1 MVAATSDGDGDREI
15 VEGISRPFVVQ
26 DVTFASIASFGL
38 GRSCVLHP
46 EDSESSAPHL
56 RIAEL
61 SPAVALWALLSTH
74 APPILSRP
82 RSDGSPTL
90 GRQRARIGGC
100 GEVERSKVTPNS
112 KLLLFSG
119 LVGDAAEATRL
130 DRESTLPPSFPTRGR
145 CHGGASMIVCK
156 AKVDRLKGRRL
167 AEGGCVVWLTCLLC
181 LKPKDF

>member
-46 EDSESSAPHL
+46 EDFESSAPHL

-61 SPAVALWALLSTH
+61 SPAVALGALLSTH
-74 APPILSRP
+74 APRP
-82 RSDGSPTL
+82 FLGRGLTTRSAATDGTPTL
-90 GRQRARIGGC
+90 FGRQRARIGGC

-145 CHGGASMIVCK
+145 CHGGAS
-156 AKVDRLKGRRL
+156 
-167 AEGGCVVWLTCLLC
+167 
-181 LKPKDF
+181 